1 MMFVDCSLMLL
12 PFSPHVPGFWQKHVS
27 GCVFYIICFYYTLY
41 IYIYVLHNHIYI
53 YVYICYTHTIIQE
66 LQDSYDIWNYYIDIH
81 CNIYIAIHTLKS
93 STYCGWYH
101 VYVIPIRSQ
110 GVDTPRKTSAQA
122 HDSSQALSA
131 LRQRI
136 KELNTQQLG
145 EGLTWRRRLGCVALR
160 VAWHFVTFRRVL

>member
-1 MMFVDCSLMLL
+1 MSIHHGFCGLMLLMLL
-12 PFSPHVPGFWQKHVS
+12 PFSPHVLGFWQTHVS
-27 GCVFYIICFYYTLY
+27 GCVFYIIFSYYISYICNAQPY
-41 IYIYVLHNHIYI
+41 IYIY
-53 YVYICYTHTIIQE
+53 YTHSIIQE

-81 CNIYIAIHTLKS
+81 CNIYIAIHTLKC

-110 GVDTPRKTSAQA
+110 GVDNARKTSAQA

-136 KELNTQQLG
+136 KELKTQQLG
-145 EGLTWRRRLGCVALR
+145 EGLTWRSGLLR
-160 VAWHFVTFRRVL
+160 FAWRGTS